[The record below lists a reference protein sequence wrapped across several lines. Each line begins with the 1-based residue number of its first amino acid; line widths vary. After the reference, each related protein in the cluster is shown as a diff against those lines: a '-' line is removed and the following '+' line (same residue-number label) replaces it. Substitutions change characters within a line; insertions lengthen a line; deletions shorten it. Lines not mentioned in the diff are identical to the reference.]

1 MKSRNMLNPVSVW
14 RILKGSGVKKVKFVI
29 VDIYGYPR
37 VDIVSID
44 EAKDAFV
51 DGVPFDASSIPAYS
65 TVNKSD
71 FVAMPDLNAIYVESW
86 NGGKSALVFTNVYN
100 GSKPCGVDP
109 RNLAV
114 ATAEKIKS
122 RGYDALVGV
131 ELEFFLVQGWPPKPI
146 DYNRYFDVDLGPGA
160 VILEEIMDQMVAAG
174 LGHTKMHHEVAPA
187 QFEIN
192 IPAGDLLR
200 VADNVVVLKVM
211 AKSIAKKHGV
221 AATFMPKPFWGVNG
235 SGAHV
240 HLSFWRDGRNIFASR
255 EVPTEELKHAV
266 AGILTYAL
274 QNSVYVAP
282 TVNSYKRLV
291 PHHEAPTRLVWGF
304 GNRSVIVRIP
314 YYGKRINR
322 LEYRHPDPS
331 MNPYLALS
339 AITLAALE
347 GLERRLDPPPP
358 VHDVAYELEDAPE
371 TPPHLGVAV
380 KLAQEGGVEIDPAFK
395 STYIRLKEAEWESYL
410 QHAGSWESTWN
421 VITQWEYQRY
431 LETA

>member
-1 MKSRNMLNPVSVW
+1 MLNPISVW
-14 RILKGSGVKKVKFVI
+14 RILKGSGVKRVKFVI

-37 VDIVSID
+37 VDVVSID
-44 EAKDAFV
+44 EAKDAFI

-71 FVAMPDLNAIYVESW
+71 FVAIPDLNAIYVESW
-86 NGGKSALVFTNVYN
+86 NGGKSALVFTNVYD
-100 GSKPCGVDP
+100 GSKPCRLDP

-114 ATAEKIKS
+114 ATWEKVKS
-122 RGYDALVGV
+122 RGYDVMVGV
-131 ELEFFLVQGWPPKPI
+131 ELEFFLVQGWPPRPI
-146 DYNRYFDVDLGPGA
+146 DNNRYFDVDLGPGTA
-160 VILEEIMDQMVAAG
+160 IVEEIMDQMVAAG

-192 IPAGDLLR
+192 VPAGDLLR
-200 VADNVVVLKVM
+200 VADSVVVLKVM

-240 HLSFWRDGRNIFASR
+240 HLSFWKDGRNLFASR
-255 EVPTEELKHAV
+255 GTPTDELKHAV
-266 AGILTYAL
+266 AGILAYAS

-291 PHHEAPTRLVWGF
+291 PHHEAPTRIVWGV
-304 GNRSVIVRIP
+304 GNRSVMVRIP
-314 YYGKRINR
+314 SYGGKINR

-339 AITLAALE
+339 SVVLAALE

-358 VHDVAYELEDAPE
+358 VQDVAYELDGVPE
-371 TPPHLGVAV
+371 TPPHLGAAI
-380 KLAQEGGVEIDPAFK
+380 KLAQEGGVEIDQAFK
-395 STYIRLKEAEWESYL
+395 STYIKVKEAEWESYL
-410 QHAGSWESTWN
+410 QHAGSWEKTWN
-421 VITQWEYQRY
+421 TITEWEYKRY